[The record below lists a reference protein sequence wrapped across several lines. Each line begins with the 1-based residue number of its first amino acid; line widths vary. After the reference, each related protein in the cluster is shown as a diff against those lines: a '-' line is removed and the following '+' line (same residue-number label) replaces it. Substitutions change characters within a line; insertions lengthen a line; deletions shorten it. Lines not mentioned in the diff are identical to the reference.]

1 LNWPYRPVLQAV
13 KGDKMEIRVVLGHAG
28 TNPEKHCSDGDSLY
42 VTGSAENTLVRL
54 LGIDA
59 FEVKGMSLYYLE
71 ESKFLQRLPV
81 PLQEHLK
88 PLLTQK
94 SIRTHKQL
102 GIEARTFLESHVK
115 EEMVMTISDEVFDK
129 YGRILAYVW
138 DGDTTTITFYM

>member
-1 LNWPYRPVLQAV
+1 LNWPHGQFSRHL
-13 KGDKMEIRVVLGHAG
+13 KGDKMEIRVVLGHAS

-42 VTGSAENTLVRL
+42 VTSSVENILVRL

-71 ESKFLQRLPV
+71 ESKLLQRLPV

-94 SIRTHKQL
+94 SKGKSTD
-102 GIEARTFLESHVK
+102 SHRSNMK
-115 EEMVMTISDEVFDK
+115 STDSHRSNMKIHPPFPLPMT
-129 YGRILAYVW
+129 
-138 DGDTTTITFYM
+138 